1 MRVSGFLAALLAL
14 PLFSQVPTI
23 EQSLSFRSAGSP
35 RISPDGRLVAYLVQ
49 DTNWEDNSFESQIW
63 IYNVPTQER
72 YQLTSGKK
80 SSSNPQWAPDSRR
93 LAFLSDRDGKRQIY
107 LISPSGGEA
116 IALTNEENGVGSM
129 AWSPDGSWIAFTSA
143 GPDAKSKK
151 DRKDKYGEFDII
163 GGDYTMSHLWRI
175 KVPT

>member
-14 PLFSQVPTI
+14 PLFPQVPTI

-80 SSSNPQWAPDSRR
+80 SSSNPEWAPDSRR
-93 LAFLSDRDGKRQIY
+93 LAFH
-107 LISPSGGEA
+107 
-116 IALTNEENGVGSM
+116 ALNDLLHPALEGIPGRGNFR
-129 AWSPDGSWIAFTSA
+129 A
-143 GPDAKSKK
+143 
-151 DRKDKYGEFDII
+151 
-163 GGDYTMSHLWRI
+163 RI
-175 KVPT
+175 FVL